1 MVTVITIIVLVDLE
15 DQMET
20 KTSQDSA
27 EAKGMEANYTRLR
40 QYTLG
45 KSARKSHLC
54 CAGIFQVLRTRD
66 GKVLGLLARTKFL
79 KFQHYPASEPGDTLK
94 CLADCQYT
102 FFFFQIN
109 SCTQQVSTLTKLKPP
124 LQRDMGKELGVCFT
138 IKTS

>member
-45 KSARKSHLC
+45 KECKEEPSVLC
-54 CAGIFQVLRTRD
+54 WDISGSQNTRWKGLGSVGKNKISKIF
-66 GKVLGLLARTKFL
+66 
-79 KFQHYPASEPGDTLK
+79 ASSR
-94 CLADCQYT
+94 
-102 FFFFQIN
+102 F
-109 SCTQQVSTLTKLKPP
+109 
-124 LQRDMGKELGVCFT
+124 
-138 IKTS
+138 